1 VEFEPM
7 EDFDQKLKRSFER
20 WPAPPDLKRRLMEN
34 RRRRKERP
42 QWFALPFAVRVAV
55 SLCLL
60 AGVLAALYGGI
71 AANQA
76 EQRRKGEEARQQ
88 VLLALRITNH
98 ALDHMNR
105 QLAAHNRA
113 HQE

>member
-7 EDFDQKLKRSFER
+7 DDFEAKLKQSFER
-20 WPAPPDLKRRLMEN
+20 WPAPPYLKSRLMQN

-55 SLCLL
+55 SLCVF
-60 AGVLAALYGGI
+60 AGVFAALWGGI
-71 AANQA
+71 EANQA

-88 VLLALRITNH
+88 VLVALRITNH
-98 ALDHMNR
+98 ALEHMNK
-105 QLAAHNRA
+105 QFAANGRD